1 MGEQMNT
8 SDSIFKVAVYE
19 RVLDVVIINRS
30 EVALEWMQ
38 LKFFNFLGNCFH
50 GSGFFSVL
58 CVTYLFFVASH
69 WKVFVFCFFFFT

>member
-19 RVLDVVIINRS
+19 WVLVVVILNRS

-50 GSGFFSVL
+50 GSEFFL
-58 CVTYLFFVASH
+58 FFVTYLFFEASH
-69 WKVFVFCFFFFT
+69 WKVFVFVT